1 MEMYYYYN
9 AVNKS
14 VGYYSDLVDALH
26 GEQRDIEHFNELA
39 TEEEKI
45 CFCEDVNVNCYIS
58 KNKDDL
64 LEIMRDMEISNFDEL
79 KQELLKL

>member
-1 MEMYYYYN
+1 MYYYYN

-26 GEQRDIEHFNELA
+26 EEPKDIEHFNELA

-45 CFCEDVNVNCYIS
+45 IFCEDVNVNCYIS
-58 KNKDDL
+58 KSQDDL
-64 LEIMRDMEISNFDEL
+64 LDIMQKMEISNFNEL
-79 KQELLKL
+79 KQELLSL

>member
-1 MEMYYYYN
+1 MEMYYYN
-9 AVNKS
+9 ARTKK
-14 VGYYSDLVDALH
+14 VGYYRNLEDALQ
-26 GEQRDIEHFNELA
+26 GEPRDIEHFNGL
-39 TEEEKI
+39 TSEEEKI